1 MKAQV
6 LSINPFLTLVLP
18 EIAIQKRIWDFEGL
32 WIDQICINQRSTEE
46 KSIAIPAMA
55 ALYKHARLVIVAL
68 SDIEI
73 SQEEQEFLRD
83 LIVNFENSGK
93 NLMSVPFRKMKPS
106 YMSTELVLKTFWEKL
121 LGSRVCPASPETLLA

>member
-1 MKAQV
+1 
-6 LSINPFLTLVLP
+6 
-18 EIAIQKRIWDFEGL
+18 
-32 WIDQICINQRSTEE
+32 
-46 KSIAIPAMA
+46 MA

-73 SQEEQEFLRD
+73 SQEEQEFLRA